1 MDRTGHLRQVIVGD
15 AGRILLPRVKSSR
28 IGQIRLSGLR
38 LIHTHLKQEPLSD
51 DDLTDLVILRLDLV
65 LAIFVTEE
73 GYPGPSYLAHILP
86 TNKHHRP
93 FELFPPFPPGE
104 LQIKFQELIRSLEEE
119 LARHRLPKA
128 RPEQESVILVKVA
141 LKSPKLQVFGLR
153 QFRAYEQDEAQMSE
167 LRELAMSSGV
177 LVVDEV
183 IQRREKFHP
192 RYLIGEG
199 KLRDVTISAMQ
210 SGAEVLVFDHN
221 LSPTQVNALQ
231 EYTGLKVIDRTQLI
245 LDIFAQRAHSREG
258 KIQVELAQLNY
269 LLPRLV
275 GRGVDMTRLAGAVG
289 TRGPGE
295 TKLEVDRRR
304 VRNRIHHL
312 DKELQAVRK
321 SRAQRRVKRDRK
333 AVPVVSIVGYTNAGK
348 STLLNALTDS
358 SVTVAERM
366 FSTLDPSS
374 RRLRFPREREIIIT
388 DTVGFIRDLPRG
400 LLTAFRATLEELSD
414 AHLILQLV
422 DSSTPSPERFIQS
435 VEKTL
440 AELNLSRIPALMVFN
455 KVDLLSLTQRISLA
469 RRFPDAVLISAL
481 DRSTFLPLLKRIEE
495 RLWNSR
501 VSAEPEWE
509 RLGYSGQGAR
519 L

>member
-1 MDRTGHLRQVIVGD
+1 VDRTGHLRQVIVGD
-15 AGRILLPRVKSSR
+15 AESILLPRIKSGR

-65 LAIFVTEE
+65 LAIFVTEA
-73 GYPGPSYLAHILP
+73 GYPGPSHLAHILP
-86 TNKHHRP
+86 TNEHHRS
-93 FELFPPFPPGE
+93 FELFPPFPPGA
-104 LQIKFQELIRSLEEE
+104 LQINFQELIRSLEEE
-119 LARHRLPKA
+119 LARCRLPRA
-128 RPEQESVILVKVA
+128 RPEQEGVILVKVA
-141 LKSPKLQVFGLR
+141 LKQNRGAL
-153 QFRAYEQDEAQMSE
+153 QFRAYEQEDAQMSE
-167 LRELAMSSGV
+167 LRELALSSGV

-183 IQRREKFHP
+183 IQRREKLHS

-199 KLRDVTISAMQ
+199 KLRDVMIRAMQ
-210 SGAEVLVFDHN
+210 LGAEVLIFDHN
-221 LSPTQVNALQ
+221 LSPAQVNALQ

-275 GRGVDMTRLAGAVG
+275 GHGVDMTRLAGGVG

-321 SRAQRRVKRDRK
+321 SRAQRRIKRDRRG
-333 AVPVVSIVGYTNAGK
+333 VPVVSIVGYTNAGK
-348 STLLNALTDS
+348 STLLNALTES
-358 SVTVAERM
+358 SVAVAERM

-388 DTVGFIRDLPRG
+388 DTVGFIRDLPAG
-400 LLTAFRATLEELSD
+400 LLTAFRATLEELFD

-422 DSSTPSPERFIQS
+422 DGSSPAPEQLIQS

-440 AELNLSRIPALMVFN
+440 AELNLTRIPALLVFN
-455 KVDLLSLTQRISLA
+455 KMDLLSPTQRLSLA

-495 RLWNSR
+495 RLWDSS
-501 VSAEPEWE
+501 VSAEPDWE
-509 RLGYSGQGAR
+509 QLGYGGQGGR
-519 L
+519 R